1 MFHIAP
7 YLPHEADAVEALL
20 DRAFGP
26 DRLAK
31 SSYRFRRGVEPVRGL
46 RFVAH
51 DADGLVGTIA
61 CWPIAVGACGSP
73 ALLLGPVGVEPGLQG
88 KGIGAALI
96 ERTLGAAAALGHRLV
111 LLVGDP
117 VYYARF
123 GFRSAAPHGI
133 FVPGE
138 PEGRLQYY
146 ELARDALAGVT
157 GEVRPVRGDAAA
169 SLSGPAPA
177 DAGRAA
183 AMTFKLR

>member
-1 MFHIAP
+1 MFHLAP
-7 YLPHEADAVEALL
+7 FHAHDADAVEALL

-26 DRLAK
+26 NRLTK
-31 SSYRFRRGVEPVRGL
+31 SSYAFRGGIEPVAGL

-51 DADGLVGTIA
+51 GAEGLVGTIA
-61 CWPIAVGACGSP
+61 CWPIAVGAAGTP

-96 ERTLGAAAALGHRLV
+96 ERTLTDAAALGHRLV

-133 FVPGE
+133 AVPGE
-138 PEGRLQYY
+138 PPGRLQYF
-146 ELARDALAGVT
+146 ELVPDALAGVAGT
-157 GEVRPVRGDAAA
+157 VMRSDAV
-169 SLSGPAPA
+169 
-177 DAGRAA
+177 AGTAVPGAGGCGAEAVLTR
-183 AMTFKLR
+183 R